1 MADKQN
7 IIDRKQIR
15 TIDGSFSWIDHRLIT
30 EGFLDELSTIEILLY
45 FFLVSVSD
53 RYGVSFYRDD
63 RICRILKINLSTLG
77 PAREGLRHRS
87 LLAYKFPVYQV
98 LALPASPV
106 SPPSAQEI
114 AEEKRKK
121 DLSYIQKIRQIV
133 AGKRT

>member
-7 IIDRKQIR
+7 IIDRKRIR

-30 EGFLDELSTIEILLY
+30 GGFLDELPTFEILLY

-53 RYGVSFYRDD
+53 RYGISFYRDD
-63 RICRILKINLSTLG
+63 RICRILKINLSILG
-77 PAREGLRHRS
+77 QAREGLRQRS

-98 LALPASPV
+98 LALPAKPV
-106 SPPSAQEI
+106 SPPSEQEM

-121 DLSYIQKIRQIV
+121 DLSYIQKVRQIV
-133 AGKRT
+133 TR